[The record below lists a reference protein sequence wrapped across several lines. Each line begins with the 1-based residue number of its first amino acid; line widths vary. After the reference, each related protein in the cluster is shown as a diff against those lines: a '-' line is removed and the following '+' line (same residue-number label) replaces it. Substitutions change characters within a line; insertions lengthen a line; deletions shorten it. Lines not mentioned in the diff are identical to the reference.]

1 MSASVSAARQ
11 SHPVSS
17 LDDVGP
23 PQAKAGLRGTSG
35 DQRGPGFG
43 SVMADAVI
51 KHYGGVKEASY
62 ALKVD
67 RSLMMREFKV
77 GDFGRF
83 DENADEVAKSAV
95 AGYLA
100 EVFAELMTPI
110 ARLHRD
116 LDVIQERINSVRQ
129 GLLYFDDR
137 RSA

>member
-1 MSASVSAARQ
+1 MSSSIGGAQ
-11 SHPVSS
+11 SSDPVSS
-17 LDDVGP
+17 LDGVGP
-23 PQAKAGLRGTSG
+23 GQAKAGLRGTSG

-51 KHYGGVKEASY
+51 KHYGGVKEAAH

-67 RSLMMREFKV
+67 RSLMQREFKA

-83 DENADEVAKSAV
+83 DDVADEVAKAAV
-95 AGYLA
+95 VAYLA
-100 EVFAELMTPI
+100 EVFAELMTPM

-116 LDVIQERINSVRQ
+116 LDAIIARAHAIRQ
-129 GLLYFDDR
+129 GLGYFDER